1 MAVKTKAKK
10 TMEDVYPE
18 IYQFARNVETQIREE
33 KHDMDEIADVLGIS
47 RTTLWRR
54 LSKTPYEFTLAEE
67 AILCEFFGV
76 DRETMRKKPLTGKK
90 PLAGGANA

>member
-18 IYQFARNVETQIREE
+18 IYQFARNVETQMRENRN
-33 KHDMDEIADVLGIS
+33 DMDEIANLLNIS

-67 AILCEFFGV
+67 AILCEFWGV
-76 DRETMRKKPLTGKK
+76 DRETMRRKPLTG
-90 PLAGGANA
+90 GAYA